1 MQTSTLILAVLVL
14 VAIYL
19 AYFFFS
25 AYSTVVASSYQDL
38 SATTVSTNLDTAV
51 NSPDSTVYSV
61 SMLMYAYKSPS
72 SNVYIVFKNN
82 TNPCFGLYINANST
96 NLCLDYYDN
105 TSPAALKTIVISD
118 NFPLQTWVH
127 VVISVQTNYIDVYVQ
142 GKLAKSVKGALQ
154 APATDTKLQ
163 FGGLKS
169 DLTKKQ
175 TLPITLASVK
185 YDTNATSPEEAWKA
199 YSKSSTGT
207 FGSFGQ
213 NAAGDKYG
221 LQLGIT
227 KNSSVTGTPMQLI

>member
-51 NSPDSTVYSV
+51 NSPDSTVYSL

-72 SNVYIVFKNN
+72 SDVYIVFKKSAYL
-82 TNPCFGLYINANST
+82 CFGLYIKLNTT
-96 NLCLDYYDN
+96 NLCLDYYD
-105 TSPAALKTIVISD
+105 TVASGVKTIVISD

-163 FGGLKS
+163 FGG
-169 DLTKKQ
+169 TKNSETTKA